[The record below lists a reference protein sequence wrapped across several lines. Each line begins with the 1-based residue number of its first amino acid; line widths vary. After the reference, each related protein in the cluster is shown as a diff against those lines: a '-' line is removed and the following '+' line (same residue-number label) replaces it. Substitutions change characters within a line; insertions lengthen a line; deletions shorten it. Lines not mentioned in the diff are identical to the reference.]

1 MATAHAETAAPTQEP
16 NVRERLVDTARR
28 VAHLSHE
35 ARLLKSFAADTVE
48 DGVYQA
54 RRAVKTARR
63 DFDLARHDAAS
74 RIRRDPFTSVGLA
87 FGAGLFVAFASAT
100 AAWLAFRTSRHTQA

>member
-1 MATAHAETAAPTQEP
+1 MATAQAETATPTEKP

-35 ARLLKSFAADTVE
+35 ARLLKSFAADSVE

-74 RIRRDPFTSVGLA
+74 RIGRDPFTSVGLA
-87 FGAGLFVAFASAT
+87 FGAGVFVAVASGAV
-100 AAWLAFRTSRHTQA
+100 AWLTFRASRHTQV